1 MLGPPRPPPAARLE
15 PTCPL
20 EALSYECALRAQAKH
35 CCLQELVKFANK
47 VPRKETEPQ
56 EHAHE
61 TQNAMRDERKT
72 DSVLIDLPKIQ
83 SHRNKGLAAQY
94 QRADRAGRPFCVAG
108 ANELSKQYG
117 CRLTLTCVS
126 RRVRK
131 PAGPGRVK
139 ALGALWGQDASNR
152 VVRACWAPDPPAKRC
167 LPRSASCYVCRAK

>member
-1 MLGPPRPPPAARLE
+1 M
-15 PTCPL
+15 PTGCRGKKRNP
-20 EALSYECALRAQAKH
+20 K
-35 CCLQELVKFANK
+35 K
-47 VPRKETEPQ
+47 
-56 EHAHE
+56 HAHE

-72 DSVLIDLPKIQ
+72 DSVLTDLPKIP

-117 CRLTLTCVS
+117 CRPTLTCVS

-167 LPRSASCYVCRAK
+167 LPTPTPTHPAPRRSDGSGWASSRSNTKPP